1 MGMNVAEDLATGFMR
16 NTGYLSRQIAEIDH
30 DESLRQVDGVNCL
43 NWTVGHIVHYRNVV
57 LKELEAPPV
66 DGLGSRYD
74 RESDPISSDGPDV
87 LAFDTL
93 RGLFHESGE
102 AVADAI
108 RSSDGKLDRLVMAG
122 DREVALGSRLQFYL
136 FHDTLHVGQADVL
149 AAMA

>member
-16 NTGYLSRQIAEIDH
+16 NTGYLNRQIAATDH

-57 LKELEAPPV
+57 LEELEASPV
-66 DGLGSRYD
+66 EGLGSRYD
-74 RESDPISSDGPDV
+74 RESDPVLSDGPDV
-87 LAFDTL
+87 LGFDTL
-93 RGLFHESGE
+93 RRLFQESGE

-108 RSSDGKLDRLVMAG
+108 RSSDGNLGRLVMAG
-122 DREVALGSRLQFYL
+122 DQEVALASRLQFYL
-136 FHDTLHVGQADVL
+136 VHDTLHVGQADVL

>member
-1 MGMNVAEDLATGFMR
+1 MNVADDLATGFLR
-16 NTGYLSRQIAEIDH
+16 NTGYLNRQIADIDH

-57 LKELEAPPV
+57 LRALEASPI

-74 RESDPISSDGPDV
+74 RESDPILSDGPDV
-87 LAFDTL
+87 LAFGTL
-93 RGLFHESGE
+93 RGLFQESGE
-102 AVADAI
+102 VVADAI
-108 RSSDGKLDRLVMAG
+108 RSSDGDLGRPVMVG
-122 DREVALGSRLQFYL
+122 DQEVALGSRLQFYL